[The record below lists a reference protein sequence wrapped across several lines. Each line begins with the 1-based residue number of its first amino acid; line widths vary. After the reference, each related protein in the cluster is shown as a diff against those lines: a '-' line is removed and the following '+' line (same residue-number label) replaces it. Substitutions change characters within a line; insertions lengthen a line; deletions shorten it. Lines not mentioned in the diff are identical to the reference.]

1 MADKQLLAYAV
12 GEQMNLM
19 ALLKNVSVRVAKNGK
34 QYLDLTFEDQS
45 GEITGKFW
53 DASTAD
59 IERYQAGRVVR
70 LAGKRENYQGSPQ
83 VKIGSLRLANAD
95 EPHDPSDFVVHAPMK
110 ASEMEDELN
119 QVVFEI
125 TNQVWNRI
133 VRFLIAKH
141 RDAFF
146 TYPAAKRNHHAFQG
160 GLAYH
165 TLSILRLAHSVVKQ
179 YPTLDAPLLYA
190 GAILH
195 DLGKV
200 IELSGPVSTQYTV
213 EGNLLGHISIV
224 DGEIVSACNELKFDL
239 NNENVVLL
247 RHMILAHHGLLEYG
261 SPVRPRLL
269 EAEVLHQL
277 DELDASIMMMT
288 NAIEHTAPGEFGERL
303 FAMDGR
309 SFYRP
314 NEPQIGEQDNQE

>member
-1 MADKQLLAYAV
+1 MADKQLMAYAV

-125 TNQVWNRI
+125 TSQVWNRI

>member
-1 MADKQLLAYAV
+1 MADKQLMAYAV